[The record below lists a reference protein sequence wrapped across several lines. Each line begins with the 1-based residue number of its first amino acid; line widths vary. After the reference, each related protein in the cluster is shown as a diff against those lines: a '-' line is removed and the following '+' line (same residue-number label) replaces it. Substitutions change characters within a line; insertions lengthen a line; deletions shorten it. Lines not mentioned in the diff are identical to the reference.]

1 MLHTR
6 LEIETAALDWK
17 TVLVTTVTTAL
28 SKNLL
33 NLSEKQSD
41 TTTNYVVGHLNK
53 SYSANMIIPL
63 FAIFAIFI
71 FLCKVHFLLIL
82 IYTNIDFHYTLVYK
96 VVAGR
101 RAQAKTL
108 SKDYLEAWHEEWRA
122 GQELKRKEHVA
133 QVERQHAEHS
143 AQDTVRNKQL
153 LALIE

>member
-28 SKNLL
+28 SKNLP

-41 TTTNYVVGHLNK
+41 TTTNFVIGHLNR

-82 IYTNIDFHYTLVYK
+82 IGASLTDSQTPPTS
-96 VVAGR
+96 G
-101 RAQAKTL
+101 
-108 SKDYLEAWHEEWRA
+108 
-122 GQELKRKEHVA
+122 
-133 QVERQHAEHS
+133 
-143 AQDTVRNKQL
+143 
-153 LALIE
+153 

>member
-71 FLCKVHFLLIL
+71 FLF
-82 IYTNIDFHYTLVYK
+82 YK